1 MSERSGVANSAE
13 QQAATED
20 ARPGVADGA
29 TGSSPRSPM
38 SSDQMRWLAAAFGL
52 FLISA
57 VVSLLVHWWNGYIDL
72 QVYRNG
78 ARVWLDGG
86 ELYGPM
92 PPVFGIGL
100 PFTYPPLAALFFA
113 PLALMPLVLAEV
125 LVLATSIAAL
135 GITLWLVLARI
146 RPELDRLTVL
156 PLVIAAVAA
165 AGFLEPVRQT
175 YGFGQINLVLMAAI
189 ALDCLARKPFW
200 PRGMLIGIAVSVKLI
215 PAGYLLYFLLRK
227 DWKAA
232 GTLVVSAIGAVG
244 LGFLLFPRDSV
255 EYWFRTLADTGRIGP
270 PYFAGNQSIK
280 GMAFRLGVSDSAA
293 TLIWI
298 TLSLVAIALAAVWMQ
313 RLIAAGATVAA
324 LLVNAAA
331 VLLVSPVSWS
341 HHWVW
346 VAPAL
351 VVAAD
356 AIVRVREGR
365 ARTQRGRLFVATV
378 VGFTVLFLIGP
389 HWLLPHSKDRELDWD
404 WWQQIIG
411 SSYVLATFAVFV
423 VAVATYRPV
432 PKPSPEPAPVT
443 A

>member
-1 MSERSGVANSAE
+1 
-13 QQAATED
+13 
-20 ARPGVADGA
+20 
-29 TGSSPRSPM
+29 M

-57 VVSLLVHWWNGYIDL
+57 LVSLLVHWWNGYIDL

-125 LVLATSIAAL
+125 LVLATSITAL

-244 LGFLLFPRDSV
+244 LGFLLFPRDSM

-313 RLIAAGATVAA
+313 RLIEAGATVAA

-356 AIVRVREGR
+356 AMVRVREGR
-365 ARTQRGRLFVATV
+365 ARTRRGRLFVATV

-411 SSYVLATFAVFV
+411 SSYVLATFTVFV

-432 PKPSPEPAPVT
+432 PQPSPEPAPVT
-443 A
+443 S

>member
-1 MSERSGVANSAE
+1 MTERAGVANSAE
-13 QQAATED
+13 QPIPTDEVSS
-20 ARPGVADGA
+20 GVATSD
-29 TGSSPRSPM
+29 SPTRTPIP
-38 SSDQMRWLAAAFGL
+38 QHRVRWLLAAIGL
-52 FLISA
+52 FAISVLVA
-57 VVSLLVHWWNGYIDL
+57 LLVHWWNGYIDL
-72 QVYRNG
+72 LVYRNG
-78 ARVWLDGG
+78 AQVWLDGG

-92 PPVFGIGL
+92 PPVLGIGL

-113 PLALMPLVLAEV
+113 PLALMPLHLAEV
-125 LVLATSIAAL
+125 LVVATNVVSL

-146 RPELDRLTVL
+146 RPGLDRLTTL
-156 PLVIAAVAA
+156 TLVIAALGFAN
-165 AGFLEPVRQT
+165 FLEPVRQT
-175 YGFGQINLVLMAAI
+175 FGFGQINLVLMAAI
-189 ALDCLARKPFW
+189 SLDCLVRKPFW

-255 EYWFRTLADTGRIGP
+255 EYWFHTLADTGRIGP

-280 GMAFRLGVSDSAA
+280 GMAFRLGVSDSLA

-298 TLSLVAIALAAVWMQ
+298 TLSLVAVTLAAIWMH
-313 RLIAAGATVAA
+313 RLIEAGATVAA

-356 AIVRVREGR
+356 SIVRGR
-365 ARTQRGRLFVATV
+365 RNPWYLGA
-378 VGFTVLFLIGP
+378 VGALTVLFLIGP
-389 HWLLPHSKDRELDWD
+389 QWLLPHSRDFELDWA
-404 WWQQIIG
+404 WWQQLIG
-411 SSYVLATFAVFV
+411 SSYVIATFAVLV
-423 VAVATYRPV
+423 AAVATYH
-432 PKPSPEPAPVT
+432 PAIAEAGKDDAIVT
-443 A
+443 DR